1 LASSTAKTP
10 VFVVTGPSG
19 AGKGTLERKLLE
31 RRADFELAVSAT
43 TRPQRP
49 NEVEGV
55 HYHFRDDF
63 ERRIADGGFLEYV
76 SYVSGHL
83 YGTLLSEIDRIR
95 HAGRV
100 PLLDLEIE
108 GARRVRDRVDGAV
121 TIFVDAPIEEL
132 ERRLHER
139 ATESSGEIGE
149 RIALARQQKQ
159 TAGEFDYVIEND
171 DLARALAELEEIV
184 ERHLNG
190 AATVSA
196 T

>member
-1 LASSTAKTP
+1 LASSTSKAP

-19 AGKGTLERKLLE
+19 AGKGTLERALLK
-31 RRADFELAVSAT
+31 RRPDVELAVSAT

-49 NEVEGV
+49 GEIAGT
-55 HYHFRDDF
+55 HYHFLDRGEF
-63 ERRIADGGFLEYV
+63 ERLIADNGFLEYV

-95 HAGRV
+95 DEGRI

-121 TIFVDAPIEEL
+121 TIFVDAPLEEL

-149 RIALARQQKQ
+149 RIALARQQKL
-159 TAGEFDYVIEND
+159 TAGEFDHVIEND
-171 DLARALAELEEIV
+171 DLARAIDELEAIVRAELA
-184 ERHLNG
+184 
-190 AATVSA
+190 AATVA